1 MSYLEQIRSSS
12 RNFELLVSGLD
23 LTLLQD
29 EIEQQ
34 AELFDKSTF
43 RQNFKDSP
51 FKDTQFIG
59 CRMTYDL
66 DHEPTEEEL
75 IEHLKTKGVTNTNA
89 VELDD
94 YYLLPQVHRSVT
106 ALAGAIG
113 AEQIGR
119 VLVTRLFKGGKI
131 GAHKDF
137 GEYHNFYD
145 RLHICVSGKG
155 CHFRAGKETVRMMPG
170 DVWWFYNNVE
180 HEVWNES
187 NVSRDHIVIDFK
199 LRGDKVAIRS
209 GIEGAEL

>member
-1 MSYLEQIRSSS
+1 MSFTNKVRAST
-12 RNFELLVSGLD
+12 RNFELLASGMDCALV
-23 LTLLQD
+23 QD
-29 EIEQQ
+29 EIEAQ
-34 AELFDKSTF
+34 ESLLDKSTF
-43 RQNFKDSP
+43 RQSFKESP

-89 VELDD
+89 VELED
-94 YYLLPQVHRSVT
+94 YYQLPHVYT
-106 ALAGAIG
+106 AVMQLAAALQ

-119 VLVTRLFKGGKI
+119 VLVTRLFPNGHI

-145 RLHICVSGKG
+145 RFHICIGGKG
-155 CHFRAGKETVRMMPG
+155 CHFRSGKETVKMMPG
-170 DVWWFYNNVE
+170 EVWWFYNNLE

-187 NVSRDHIVIDFK
+187 DSNRDHIVIDLK
-199 LRGDKVAIRS
+199 LRGDKMAIRES
-209 GIEGAEL
+209 VEGAEL